1 MVKKTNKTA
10 IRYTSERLVLLQDMI
25 LSLLA
30 SLLSILLVRWLAE
43 PIPGF
48 TTLVMHWLIAAL
60 IGSLLGILISGLARV
75 IRRYLSYSTV
85 SKVLLT
91 ILVKEMFMVP
101 LAIFATHLPS
111 TALTVNAIV
120 LDILLTAIALAY
132 PRYAAMVFHREE
144 EELRDLP

>member
-60 IGSLLGILISGLARV
+60 IGSLLGI
-75 IRRYLSYSTV
+75 
-85 SKVLLT
+85 
-91 ILVKEMFMVP
+91 
-101 LAIFATHLPS
+101 FATHLPI
-111 TALTVNAIV
+111 T
-120 LDILLTAIALAY
+120 
-132 PRYAAMVFHREE
+132 
-144 EELRDLP
+144 